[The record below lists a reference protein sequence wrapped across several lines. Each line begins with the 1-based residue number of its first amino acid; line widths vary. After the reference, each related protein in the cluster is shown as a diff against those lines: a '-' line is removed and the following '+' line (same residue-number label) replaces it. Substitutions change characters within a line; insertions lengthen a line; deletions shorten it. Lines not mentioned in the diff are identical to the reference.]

1 MGWWSCVSLRRALA
15 GVSEG
20 YRRVITA
27 WLESGLF
34 PRKVGGLLTSIF
46 ARSLAASL
54 ADMGA
59 GTAPAA
65 QSSGLGISVH
75 DLGIAFATISP
86 LSAIPPS
93 DVHSRRLLGTC
104 SKSPF
109 SLINLRRFCQVSW
122 NSSHCSLSRSSY
134 LSASSLRESLRHTV
148 HQVQTA
154 SLFSSLTFKISSKT
168 CLCRLEATSCNLS
181 RLALR
186 FLNK

>member
-1 MGWWSCVSLRRALA
+1 M
-15 GVSEG
+15 SEG
-20 YRRVITA
+20 YGRVITA
-27 WLESGLF
+27 WLESISY
-34 PRKVGGLLTSIF
+34 PREVGGSLTSIF

-54 ADMGA
+54 ADMAA

-65 QSSGLGISVH
+65 QSSGLGISAH
-75 DLGIAFATISP
+75 DLGITFAIISSFP
-86 LSAIPPS
+86 ASPPIQEN
-93 DVHSRRLLGTC
+93 SRRLLGTC
-104 SKSPF
+104 SRSPF

-122 NSSHCSLSRSSY
+122 NSSHCSLSLSSY
-134 LSASSLRESLRHTV
+134 SLASPSHEEFRLTV

-154 SLFSSLTFKISSKT
+154 SLFSSLTFKISSRT